1 MVFDKTISPS
11 IKDAEGNKR
20 SNQRGMAYQITGR
33 EQKRPLDWLQVLRG
47 DQFKEALVTFLV
59 DYLEN
64 SNSTRILGSKKLIVN
79 NGDTCYSFIS
89 QEDRMV
95 KSEEVAYY
103 VKHEEADTRMIYH
116 VGQLPSGTN
125 VVVRNV
131 NTNVVVIALGYFHQL
146 QDKRIWV
153 ESSVQSKNNLTY
165 ISINQLFDQLVEPLG
180 KALTFYHAF
189 TGCDYTSSFNRKGKI
204 KPFKLLQKN
213 PELQDALLNLS
224 YSEGIS
230 DDIKSII
237 ESFVCQ
243 MYGRKKTYSID
254 QARLEIFVTK
264 YEPKKGSA
272 PLNQIQAK
280 KLDSSIMP
288 LCS

>member
-1 MVFDKTISPS
+1 
-11 IKDAEGNKR
+11 
-20 SNQRGMAYQITGR
+20 
-33 EQKRPLDWLQVLRG
+33 
-47 DQFKEALVTFLV
+47 
-59 DYLEN
+59 
-64 SNSTRILGSKKLIVN
+64 
-79 NGDTCYSFIS
+79 
-89 QEDRMV
+89 MV

-125 VVVRNV
+125 VVVRTV
-131 NTNVVVIALGYFHQL
+131 DTDVVVIALGCFHQL
-146 QDKRIWV
+146 QDKKIWV
-153 ESSVQSKNNLTY
+153 ESGVQSKNNLTY
-165 ISINQLFDQLVEPLG
+165 ISINQLFDQLGEPLC
-180 KALTFYHAF
+180 KALPFYYAF

-204 KPFKLLQKN
+204 KPFKLLEKN

-243 MYGRKKTYSID
+243 MYGRKKTNSVD

-264 YEPKKGSA
+264 YKPKKGSA
-272 PLNQIQAK
+272 SLNQIEAK
-280 KLDSSIMP
+280 KLDSSIMSP
-288 LCS
+288 CSKVLHQKIKRCVYVASISTNSLGMEPTPHIPTSFGWKLNEDETYCIKWFEGDVAPKIIEVVKDNFALVMVSFPILK